1 MTMVPLL
8 DLYKKKGL
16 QKDPQQLAAVGALER
31 LRGELMAPKKGF
43 LGFGKGDTP
52 RGVYLYGPV
61 GRGKSMLMD
70 LFFQNLPDTLPR
82 RRVHF
87 HEFMIETHDWLHQA
101 RGAKVDNLLPLYAD
115 AVAKNV
121 RIMCFDEFY
130 VTDVADA
137 MILSRLFTALFEKG
151 VSVVAT
157 SNTPPDKLYEGGLQ
171 RDLFL
176 PFIEEIKQRMDVV
189 PVASATDYRTTFV
202 EDFKYYF
209 YPLGPESGQKIDTL
223 FLEMTGGDP
232 PILKKIVVKGRNLL
246 ICCCDGIARASFADL
261 CERPHGAEDF
271 LQIAGQF
278 HTIFLEGVPKLGNEK
293 RNELKRFMNLIDVL
307 YDKGKRLVVSADA
320 APDKLYYGHD
330 HAAEFERTISRLR
343 EMQSSSYPST
353 GNAG

>member
-1 MTMVPLL
+1 MTAVPLVE
-8 DLYKKKGL
+8 LYKQRGL
-16 QKDPQQLAAVGALER
+16 QKDPQQLKALAALER
-31 LRGELMAPKKGF
+31 LHGELVKAPKKGLF
-43 LGFGKGDTP
+43 GFGKSVAP
-52 RGVYLYGPV
+52 RGIYIYGDV

-70 LFFQNLPDTLPR
+70 IFFQNLPENLLK

-121 RIMCFDEFY
+121 RVLCFDEFH

-137 MILSRLFTALFEKG
+137 MILSRLFTALLEKG
-151 VSVVAT
+151 VTGVVT
-157 SNTPPDKLYEGGLQ
+157 SNWSPDRLYEGGLQ

-176 PFIEEIKQRMDVV
+176 PFIDFIKENAEIVHLDSQ
-189 PVASATDYRTTFV
+189 TDYRTTFV

-209 YPLGPESGQKIDTL
+209 YPLGPESGRKIDTL
-223 FLEMTGGDP
+223 FMEMTHGHP

-246 ICCCDGIARASFADL
+246 ICCSDGVARCSFADL

-271 LQIAGQF
+271 LQIASQF
-278 HTIFLEGVPKLGNEK
+278 HTIFLEGVPRLGNEK
-293 RNELKRFMNLIDVL
+293 RNELKRFMNLVDVL
-307 YDKGKRLVVSADA
+307 YDKGKLLIVSADA

-330 HAAEFERTISRLR
+330 HEVEFARTISRLR
-343 EMQSSSYPST
+343 EMQSSAYPAQ
-353 GNAG
+353 AGA